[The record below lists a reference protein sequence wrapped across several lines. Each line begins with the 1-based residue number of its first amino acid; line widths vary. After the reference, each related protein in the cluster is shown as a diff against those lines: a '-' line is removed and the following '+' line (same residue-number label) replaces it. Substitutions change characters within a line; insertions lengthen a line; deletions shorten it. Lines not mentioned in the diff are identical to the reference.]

1 MDLSKLSNE
10 DLLALRQGN
19 LSKMSDEGLR
29 LVKGAPAPAPAPTYD
44 PTEGMSTF
52 DKAAAGAGKAVADT
66 GRGLGQMLGLVSRE
80 DVAEAR
86 KRDAALMDTGAG
98 MGGNIAGS
106 LAMAL
111 APGGA
116 LLGAGKAASKAPGA
130 ARLAELLMA
139 GGKTML
145 APASIP
151 GAAAVGALQ
160 GAIQPSTSTGETLAN
175 TGLGAAAS
183 AALPLA
189 IRGGQMA
196 KAAIDPFSRAGQQ
209 KIVGSA
215 IREAT
220 GGQADEAIRALQA
233 AAPLVPGS
241 LPTAGQAAQNPGIA
255 ALERTAVQTD
265 PVAMNQMAQR
275 LAAQNDARLG
285 ALRDIAGTDGKRE
298 FFAANR
304 DATANQLYGNA
315 RRAGVDPAAL
325 TPEAQANIAAFQQR
339 LPDEVVAEARKL
351 AKINGEPLDNTTSVQ
366 GLHWIKKGLDSLIAR
381 EAGPNGSRDF
391 LRAYTGLKNDL
402 VAGLDNMSPAYAE
415 ASKTYAA
422 MSRPINQ
429 MDLAAELLKKSVRPI
444 DDQIMPG
451 QYARQLGDDLA
462 AKTTGIRSATLE
474 KVLEPEQLAT
484 MNAVRDDLARANFAN
499 TAGRGVGSDTV
510 QKLAYSNLMSKSGLP
525 GFFKDLPGAGVVGR
539 AADIGYKRSNDEMRQ
554 MLAQALL
561 DPQQTAA
568 LMQSGALTP
577 EMLALIE
584 AIKRG
589 GAGLGAT
596 APYLLNSAK
605 E

>member
-1 MDLSKLSNE
+1 MPVYTLQGPDGRIYKIE
-10 DLLALRQGN
+10 GPPGATADQLAAVVQGR
-19 LSKMSDEGLR
+19 MGQT
-29 LVKGAPAPAPAPTYD
+29 GAPPAPAPAPTYD

-66 GRGLGQMLGLVSRE
+66 GRGLGQLLGLVSRE

-116 LLGAGKAASKAPGA
+116 LLGAGKVASKAPGA

-189 IRGGQMA
+189 IRGGQVI

-275 LAAQNDARLG
+275 LTAQNDARLG
-285 ALRDIAGTDGKRE
+285 ALAGIAPDRAGSV
-298 FFAANR
+298 AAR
-304 DATANQLYGNA
+304 KAATEALYGA
-315 RRAGVDPAAL
+315 ADAKAVSMTPELAAL
-325 TPEAQANIAAFQQR
+325 LDRPSMKGALN
-339 LPDEVVAEARKL
+339 DARKL
-351 AKINGEPLDNTTSVQ
+351 AAEKGLAFDPETLTGQQAHYIKQALDDVANLPPQQ
-366 GLHWIKKGLDSLIAR
+366 GLGANQLNAVRGTRAEYLAALESQLPEYGQAR
-381 EAGPNGSRDF
+381 ETFAR
-391 LRAYTGLKNDL
+391 
-402 VAGLDNMSPAYAE
+402 
-415 ASKTYAA
+415 
-422 MSRPINQ
+422 MSRPVNQ
-429 MDLAAELLKKSVRPI
+429 ADVAADITKRATNFRGDITPAAYARALRDETAQAATGQKGATLAA
-444 DDQIMPG
+444 IMEPG
-451 QYARQLGDDLA
+451 QMQTLNAVKDDL
-462 AKTTGIRSATLE
+462 L
-474 KVLEPEQLAT
+474 
-484 MNAVRDDLARANFAN
+484 RADFAN

-577 EMLALIE
+577 EMLALVE